1 MNKEYRILERKRL
14 RPGEEARVYEL
25 DNPYEWSE
33 WTLVKSQSS
42 EGGRYYAK
50 ISAER
55 AILQLKGWGTRYE
68 KEFKVQSQPLTNNWE
83 DE

>member
-25 DNPYEWSE
+25 DNPYE
-33 WTLVKSQSS
+33 
-42 EGGRYYAK
+42 
-50 ISAER
+50 
-55 AILQLKGWGTRYE
+55 
-68 KEFKVQSQPLTNNWE
+68 FKVQSQLLTNNWE